1 MAVGSERS
9 VFYLGLPYASR
20 VTMDGPSAL
29 SVPSTAELG
38 SDHPGMGSQGSLGE
52 DVGSHSPWGLL

>member
-1 MAVGSERS
+1 M
-9 VFYLGLPYASR
+9 FYLGLPYASR

-38 SDHPGMGSQGSLGE
+38 WDHPGMGSQGSLGE